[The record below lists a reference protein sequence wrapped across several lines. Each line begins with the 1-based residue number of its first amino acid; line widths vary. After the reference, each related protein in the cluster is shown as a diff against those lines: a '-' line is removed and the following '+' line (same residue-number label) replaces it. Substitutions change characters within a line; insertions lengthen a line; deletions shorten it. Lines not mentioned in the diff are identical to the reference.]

1 MAKTI
6 ELTPKATK
14 WIFIVNGTINLALG
28 ISQILQA
35 DSMGT
40 WGSVLGTILVLAG
53 PLMII
58 YGVILFNPVN
68 KLTPKVHVDE
78 NGILI
83 KEDIHKGQ
91 RRIDWG
97 NVKEITY
104 KSFELNF
111 LLNDNN
117 IEKVSLHTNGDISI
131 EIKKTIRQFADDR
144 QIRIIGG

>member
-1 MAKTI
+1 
-6 ELTPKATK
+6 
-14 WIFIVNGTINLALG
+14 
-28 ISQILQA
+28 
-35 DSMGT
+35 
-40 WGSVLGTILVLAG
+40 
-53 PLMII
+53 
-58 YGVILFNPVN
+58 
-68 KLTPKVHVDE
+68 VDE